1 MYTEARMHTRPR
13 TTPRVIGSPKAAM
26 PTREATTGSTE
37 ARMEGLSAVAQV
49 AEPLGVE
56 QVGNHRPHH
65 HKSRERRIP
74 MGEWKVVLRSPGLVM
89 NREPMPAMRKV

>member
-1 MYTEARMHTRPR
+1 MHTRPR
-13 TTPRVIGSPKAAM
+13 TTPRVIGSPESDAHQ
-26 PTREATTGSTE
+26 GGHH
-37 ARMEGLSAVAQV
+37 GLPRRPGWRPFRFPAQV

-65 HKSRERRIP
+65 HKSQ
-74 MGEWKVVLRSPGLVM
+74 GEENPHGGVEGGAEVPLVM